1 MSAATAPGLE
11 VALAGLL
18 DPIVAPGARQV
29 GVDAV
34 DIDQFSRQLDAGG
47 SKLARR
53 WFTDAELAFADGAR
67 DRLAATLAGKEAVAK
82 VLGTGFRGPVR
93 WRTIEIPRRA
103 DGAPF
108 VLLHAGAR
116 EQARRLSIAEIAVS
130 LCHESNMALA
140 AAIAI
145 PTPATP

>member
-1 MSAATAPGLE
+1 MSTTPAPRFE
-11 VALAGLL
+11 AALAGLL
-18 DPIVAPGARQV
+18 DRIVAPGARQV

-34 DIDQFSRQLDAGG
+34 DIDDFSRQLSAGG

-53 WFTDAELAFADGAR
+53 WFTDGELSFADGER

-93 WRTIEIPRRA
+93 WRTVEILRRA

-108 VLLHAGAR
+108 VLLHGGAR
-116 EQARRLSIAEIAVS
+116 DRASSLGIAEIAVS

-140 AAIAI
+140 AAIGI
-145 PTPATP
+145 PTPTTP